1 MAGIKPKASSQ
12 KWKDSNSNYGV
23 KVSSATVAK
32 LKQGTKASNI
42 AAANKPGASAEL
54 KEAVRRFY
62 GKGAVA
68 NTPKGAT
75 PSSPNVKENRPPR
88 KPSPN
93 DREGRK
99 PAVGSPK
106 PMPGPGGRKPKAPA
120 GGPGSKPRPSS
131 GQTPNQRE
139 GRKTVNSPKP
149 SGGPGAKNTRPGIA
163 KGGPGSKPRPS
174 KGQTPNQREGR
185 KTVNSPKPSGG
196 PGAKPRTKKY
206 YMRAGG

>member
-68 NTPKGAT
+68 NTPSKPPTTKQTGPVT
-75 PSSPNVKENRPPR
+75 QPSK
-88 KPSPN
+88 
-93 DREGRK
+93 K
-99 PAVGSPK
+99 PAIERGNPK
-106 PMPGPGGRKPKAPA
+106 PTPAQIAAGKKAKA
-120 GGPGSKPRPSS
+120 DANKNKM
-131 GQTPNQRE
+131 TPNNRE
-139 GRKTVNSPKP
+139 GRKTLAGSPKP
-149 SGGPGAKNTRPGIA
+149 SGGPGAKSVRPQA
-163 KGGPGSKPRPS
+163 PKGGPGAKSRPS

-196 PGAKPRTKKY
+196 PGAKPRSKKY
-206 YMRAGG
+206 TMRAGG